1 MYDHS
6 KANIREMIK
15 NYVVIILLWC
25 EKVQLR
31 DDLLTS
37 RCPDQQCKMC

>member
-15 NYVVIILLWC
+15 NDVVKVLLWC
-25 EKVQLR
+25 EKVQL
-31 DDLLTS
+31 
-37 RCPDQQCKMC
+37 

>member
-15 NYVVIILLWC
+15 NYVVKILLRC
-25 EKVQLR
+25 EKVKL
-31 DDLLTS
+31 
-37 RCPDQQCKMC
+37 

>member
-15 NYVVIILLWC
+15 NYVVKVLLWC
-25 EKVQLR
+25 EKVQL
-31 DDLLTS
+31 
-37 RCPDQQCKMC
+37 

>member
-15 NYVVIILLWC
+15 NYVVKVLLSC
-25 EKVQLR
+25 EEAQL
-31 DDLLTS
+31 
-37 RCPDQQCKMC
+37 